1 MGYLPDEN
9 TFAQLVI
16 QLRSVLAEYGLSGAN
31 IDGRHCDT
39 VMPSTATARRAST
52 MIEVH
57 TYRTRT
63 SALRIVRTP
72 ARQAYNQYSV
82 RPALCAGLPTAAAAF
97 LLGAKQLSEAKLPFR
112 SVTVGH

>member
-1 MGYLPDEN
+1 MGYLPEEN

-57 TYRTRT
+57 T
-63 SALRIVRTP
+63 
-72 ARQAYNQYSV
+72 
-82 RPALCAGLPTAAAAF
+82 
-97 LLGAKQLSEAKLPFR
+97 
-112 SVTVGH
+112 